1 MYKVKYGL
9 APSIVDKIFKQKRS
23 SYSLRNSDFDIPTF
37 NTTNYGKHSLRY
49 QGLHIWSP
57 NIESFKNN
65 IRKKDPTTTIA
76 AVTFAILRDH
86 LLHTYCFT
94 VQLIDAYFNCIY
106 IFIIIISYL

>member
-9 APSIVDKIFKQKRS
+9 APSIVDEIFKQKRS

-76 AVTFAILRDH
+76 AVTFAILRDY
-86 LLHTYCFT
+86 LLYTYKLFYYTIYTC
-94 VQLIDAYFNCIY
+94 Y
-106 IFIIIISYL
+106 IF